1 MASISNMHL
10 HGFLRR
16 LTQRS
21 NLSHVEQQAI
31 CNLPGRTA
39 KIRANEV
46 FVHPNEEVDHA
57 CILVEGFAARFD
69 HTAEGK
75 RQISAIYIPGDMPD
89 LQSMV
94 LSNSPSGLQALGI
107 CTVFRVPHS
116 ALRAI
121 AGRYPAIAEAF
132 WRNSVIDASI
142 AFQWLL
148 NIGRRTASARVAHL
162 LCEIAARSNAVEG
175 ARASF
180 DFPMTQVQIADAL
193 GLTAIHVNRTLRTL
207 RDQGLVQFKRNH
219 ANIVDWPALSKHA
232 DFDPSYLQQRI
243 GPEMRLSVVAGD

>member
-1 MASISNMHL
+1 MASTSNTHC

-21 NLSHVEQQAI
+21 NLSPVEQQAI
-31 CNLPGRTA
+31 CDLPGRSA
-39 KIRANEV
+39 KIRSNEV

-57 CILVEGFAARFD
+57 CILLEGFAARFD
-69 HTAEGK
+69 HSAEGK

-89 LQSMV
+89 LQSTV
-94 LSNSPSGLQALGI
+94 LSHSPSGLQALGI
-107 CTVFRVPHS
+107 CTVLRVPHS

-132 WRNSVIDASI
+132 WRDCVIDASI

-162 LCEIAARSNAVEG
+162 ICEIAARSKAVDG

-207 RDQGLVQFKRNH
+207 RDQGLVQLKRNK
-219 ANIVDWPALSKHA
+219 ADILDWPALAEHA
-232 DFDPSYLQQRI
+232 DFDPAYLQQKI
-243 GPEMRLSVVAGD
+243 GPQQRLTLVAGA